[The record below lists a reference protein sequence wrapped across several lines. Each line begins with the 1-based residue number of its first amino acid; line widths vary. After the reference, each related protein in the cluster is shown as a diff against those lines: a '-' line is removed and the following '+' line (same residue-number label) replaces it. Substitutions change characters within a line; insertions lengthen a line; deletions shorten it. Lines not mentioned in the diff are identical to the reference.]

1 MASIKISNLFFFITA
16 VLMQGNA
23 QNSTNMQIN
32 QNAPVKQNKAIFI
45 QATPE
50 KVWAVLTDINNWPN
64 WNPKISKAQM
74 NESITPSAKFKWTVN
89 GAKIK
94 STLHTVDPHKT
105 FGWSGITFG
114 GSAIHNW
121 YLRAQGD
128 GTYIQVE
135 ESMEGWLIKLFKQ
148 KMNRDLEADMLIWLE
163 QLKVTAEK

>member
-50 KVWAVLTDINNWPN
+50 KVWAVLTDINNWPK
-64 WNPKISKAQM
+64 WNPKISKAEM
-74 NESITPSAKFKWTVN
+74 NESIAPSAKFKWTVN

-105 FGWSGITFG
+105 FGWSGTTFG

-121 YLRAQGD
+121 YLSAQGD
-128 GTYIQVE
+128 GTYMQVE

-148 KMNRDLEADMLIWLE
+148 KMNRDLGADMLIWLE
-163 QLKVTAEK
+163 QLKLTAEK